1 MSQISWE
8 NIEQQIT
15 NCRRCGLC
23 KQRHSIV
30 LGEGNRSADIM
41 LIGEGPG
48 AEEDAQGRPFVGK
61 AGQLLD
67 KMFSAIDI
75 TREELYITNVVKC
88 RPPENRTPLDEEAEA
103 CLPILRMQYALI
115 RPKIVVCLG
124 ATATRHVYEQEARIT
139 RVRGQWKNKNGTL
152 FIPTY
157 HPAALLR
164 DETKKKDVWADL
176 QSIQQT
182 YAAMRQTT
190 AEHDSQK
197 PEIEANFK

>member
-1 MSQISWE
+1 MSELSWE
-8 NIEQQIT
+8 SIEQQIA

-23 KQRHSIV
+23 QQRHNIV
-30 LGEGNRSADIM
+30 LGEGNRHAEIM

-48 AEEDAQGRPFVGK
+48 ADEDAMGRPFVGK

-88 RPPENRTPLDEEAEA
+88 RPPGNRTPLDEEAEA

-115 RPKIVVCLG
+115 KPKIVVCLG
-124 ATATRHVYEQEARIT
+124 ATATRHVYERDARIT
-139 RVRGQWKNKNGTL
+139 RVRGQWQDKNGTL

-164 DETKKKDVWADL
+164 DESKKKDVWADL
-176 QSIQQT
+176 QSIAKT
-182 YAAMRQTT
+182 YAALRQ
-190 AEHDSQK
+190 DQ
-197 PEIEANFK
+197 

>member
-1 MSQISWE
+1 MAELSWE
-8 NIEQQIT
+8 MIERQIA

-23 KQRHSIV
+23 QQRHSIV

-41 LIGEGPG
+41 LVGEGPG
-48 AEEDAQGRPFVGK
+48 ADEDAFGRPFVGK

-75 TREELYITNVVKC
+75 KREELYITNVVKC
-88 RPPENRTPLDEEAEA
+88 RPPGNRTPLDEEAEA

-115 RPKIVVCLG
+115 KPKIVVCLG
-124 ATATRHVYEQEARIT
+124 ATATRHIYEREARIS
-139 RVRGQWKNKNGTL
+139 RVRGQWLDKNGTL

-176 QSIQQT
+176 QSIAKT
-182 YAAMRQTT
+182 YAVIRQK
-190 AEHDSQK
+190 ES
-197 PEIEANFK
+197 I

>member
-1 MSQISWE
+1 MPELSWE
-8 NIEQQIT
+8 MVEQQIA

-23 KQRHSIV
+23 ERRHSIV
-30 LGEGNRSADIM
+30 LGEGNHSADIM
-41 LIGEGPG
+41 LVGEGPG
-48 AEEDAQGRPFVGK
+48 ADEDALGRPFVGK

-75 TREELYITNVVKC
+75 KREELYITNVVKC
-88 RPPENRTPLDEEAEA
+88 RPPGNRTPLDEEAEA

-115 RPKIVVCLG
+115 KPKIVVCLG
-124 ATATRHVYEQEARIT
+124 ATATRHIYEREARIT
-139 RVRGQWKNKNGTL
+139 RVRGQWLDKNGTL

-176 QSIQQT
+176 QSIAKT
-182 YAAMRQTT
+182 YAVIRQK
-190 AEHDSQK
+190 ES
-197 PEIEANFK
+197 I